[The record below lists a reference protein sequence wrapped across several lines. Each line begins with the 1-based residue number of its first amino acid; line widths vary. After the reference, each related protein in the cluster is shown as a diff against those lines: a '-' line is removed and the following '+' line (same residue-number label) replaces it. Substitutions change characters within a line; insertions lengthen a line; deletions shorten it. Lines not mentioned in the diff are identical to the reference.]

1 VETADLQKIRSV
13 CTPHLALIHPSATR
27 LTRIVLCRSADG
39 QPWIEVIFIPP
50 DEVHAEIRMQILTV
64 SPDRYVEHQNLL
76 KQMYRLRANVFG
88 ERLEWDVTVTDG
100 GERDQYDDLNPTYIL
115 TTFGGS
121 KVVGCARLLP
131 ALGPTMLE
139 RTFPQLLAD
148 GLLHATGAM
157 IESSR
162 FCVDTTLPA
171 GRGGGQ
177 LHLVTLTMFA
187 GIIEWSRANGYDKI
201 VTATDLRFE
210 RILNRA
216 GWPMARLGEPV
227 AIGNTIAIAGTLPA
241 DEKSFERVRPPH
253 YRSALTRADAYSER
267 SAA

>member
-1 VETADLQKIRSV
+1 MQ
-13 CTPHLALIHPSATR
+13 
-27 LTRIVLCRSADG
+27 VL
-39 QPWIEVIFIPP
+39 PI
-50 DEVHAEIRMQILTV
+50 

-76 KQMYRLRANVFG
+76 KQMHRLRAHVFG
-88 ERLEWDVTVTDG
+88 ERLEWDVTITDG

-115 TTFGGS
+115 TTFGGG

-139 RTFPQLLAD
+139 RTFPQLLA
-148 GLLHATGAM
+148 GGSLHATSAM

-171 GRGGGQ
+171 SRGGGQ
-177 LHLVTLTMFA
+177 LHLATLNMFA
-187 GIIEWSRANGYDKI
+187 GIIEWSIANGYDKI

-227 AIGNTIAIAGTLPA
+227 AIGNTVAIAGTLPA
-241 DEKSFERVRPPH
+241 DTKSFERVRPPN
-253 YRSALTRADAYSER
+253 YRSALSSADDHPER

>member
-1 VETADLQKIRSV
+1 
-13 CTPHLALIHPSATR
+13 
-27 LTRIVLCRSADG
+27 
-39 QPWIEVIFIPP
+39 
-50 DEVHAEIRMQILTV
+50 MQILTI
-64 SPDRYVEHQNLL
+64 SPDRHVEHQNLL
-76 KQMYRLRANVFG
+76 KQMYGLRADVFG
-88 ERLEWDVTVTDG
+88 GRLEWDVTITAS

-115 TTFGGS
+115 AIFGGN

-131 ALGPTMLE
+131 AVGPTMLE
-139 RTFPQLLAD
+139 RTFPQLLTD
-148 GLLHATGAM
+148 GSLNATSAM

-171 GRGGGQ
+171 GRRGNQ
-177 LHLVTLTMFA
+177 LHLATLTMFA
-187 GIIEWSRANGYDKI
+187 GIIEWSVANGYDKI

-227 AIGNTIAIAGTLPA
+227 AIGNTVAIAGTLPA
-241 DEKSFERVRPPH
+241 DQESFERVRPSI
-253 YRSALTRADAYSER
+253 YRSAFSRADNHSTR